1 MSSNNSVLKLAQNDF
16 ISDLSECT
24 RQKNNT
30 NVMTLPKDI
39 NLKARGRKSYYI
51 LLNQNFPSLHKK
63 IHFQIGAGN
72 FLEEFDMQ

>member
-24 RQKNNT
+24 RQKSNT
-30 NVMTLPKDI
+30 NVMTLAKDI
-39 NLKARGRKSYYI
+39 NLKARRRNSYI